1 MERAGQVD
9 RSPDGDI
16 PQSTSFLC
24 FYSSQASEGGAHR
37 GQEVGVVTSTG
48 LGSNASWARNLLRGK
63 TVGLFG
69 AVAAVAS
76 SLVVVL
82 GLVSIPAANAAPYR
96 THAVDGGATKSSL
109 VSPHTPAD
117 STAPLNSVVSEVYT
131 GDNAPIVTESTPDL
145 PTLSLNGADQNV
157 LISTWNS
164 SFLVLNSASTPI
176 VAGQTY
182 GDPAS
187 QGVTQADVS
196 IKVGAYQCGSVY
208 SDVTIDQL
216 VVVGGVVETLALQF
230 DCFDQPGNSEF
241 VGTIAYNASPSTPGQ
256 GYYLYGAA
264 GELAGFGNDEFL
276 NYLGDLTTVNLNQPI
291 VGMATTPSD
300 GGYWMV
306 ATDGGI
312 FSYGD
317 AQFYGST
324 GNIRLNKPIVG
335 MASTADGKGYWM
347 VASDGGIFSF
357 GDAEFY
363 GSTGAI
369 HLNKPIVGM
378 ASTPDGKGYW
388 LVASDGGIFTF
399 GDAAFYGSTG
409 AIRLNQPIVGMASTP
424 SGNGYWLVAADGGI
438 FTFGDA
444 PFFGSTG
451 NIRLNSPIVGMT
463 PAPDGG
469 GYWFTAS
476 DGGVFSFGDAP
487 FAGSLGGTE
496 TTDVVGMAR

>member
-1 MERAGQVD
+1 MSSAGW
-9 RSPDGDI
+9 RSNVSKI
-16 PQSTSFLC
+16 P
-24 FYSSQASEGGAHR
+24 H
-37 GQEVGVVTSTG
+37 V
-48 LGSNASWARNLLRGK
+48 LRGRPA
-63 TVGLFG
+63 GLFG
-69 AVAAVAS
+69 AVAAVTS
-76 SLVVVL
+76 SLIVVM
-82 GLVSIPAANAAPYR
+82 GLVLIPSAGAAPYR
-96 THAVDGGATKSSL
+96 THAVGAAASAANSSL

-117 STAPLNSVVSEVYT
+117 SAAPLNSVVSEAYI
-131 GDNAPIVTESTPDL
+131 GDADPIVITQTPSQPNITL
-145 PTLSLNGADQNV
+145 YHNGTLSAFGVSWAGGSFSM
-157 LISTWNS
+157 STIGG
-164 SFLVLNSASTPI
+164 PGI

-182 GDPAS
+182 ETTGTNANVANL
-187 QGVTQADVS
+187 QLGVTQTPNNCFTTPNGDFT
-196 IKVGAYQCGSVY
+196 
-208 SDVTIDQL
+208 VTIDQL
-216 VVVGGVVETLALQF
+216 VVADNNGQGSIQTLALQF
-230 DCFDQPGNSEF
+230 DCVTGDGNTEL

-264 GELAGFGNDEFL
+264 GELGGFGNDEFL

-306 ATDGGI
+306 ATDGGV

-324 GNIRLNKPIVG
+324 GAIHLNKPIVG
-335 MASTADGKGYWM
+335 MASTPDGKGYWM

-357 GDAEFY
+357 GDAAFY

-378 ASTPDGKGYW
+378 ATTPDGKGYW

-424 SGNGYWLVAADGGI
+424 SGQGYWLVASDGGI

-463 PAPDGG
+463 PTPDGR

-476 DGGVFSFGDAP
+476 DGGVFSYGDAP
-487 FAGSLGGTE
+487 FSGSLGGTGID
-496 TTDVVGMAR
+496 DVVGMAR

>member
-1 MERAGQVD
+1 MTSGEC
-9 RSPDGDI
+9 RSN
-16 PQSTSFLC
+16 
-24 FYSSQASEGGAHR
+24 
-37 GQEVGVVTSTG
+37 V
-48 LGSNASWARNLLRGK
+48 RGK
-63 TVGLFG
+63 TASLFG
-69 AVAAVAS
+69 AVVAVAW

-82 GLVSIPAANAAPYR
+82 GLVSTPMASATPYQ
-96 THAVDGGATKSSL
+96 THAVVGDTTKSSL
-109 VSPHTPAD
+109 VSPHTPVDTA
-117 STAPLNSVVSEVYT
+117 APLNLVVGQLYAPTYNTIQNYIPSQPTYT
-131 GDNAPIVTESTPDL
+131 HNGSQYQLVANSHAPQGGGGPMVSLASNA
-145 PTLSLNGADQNV
+145 
-157 LISTWNS
+157 
-164 SFLVLNSASTPI
+164 PI

-182 GDPAS
+182 ENEGDGS
-187 QGVTQADVS
+187 TSVS
-196 IKVGAYQCGSVY
+196 WSVPC
-208 SDVTIDQL
+208 
-216 VVVGGVVETLALQF
+216 GGVDSSTTITVDQFVVDGSGTVVTLALQF
-230 DCFDQPGNSEF
+230 DCLTADGVYE
-241 VGTIAYNASPSTPGQ
+241 VLGTFAFNASPSTPGQ

-264 GELAGFGNDEFL
+264 GELGGFGNDEFL
-276 NYLGDLTTVNLNQPI
+276 NYLGDLTAINLNQPI

-312 FSYGD
+312 FSFGD

-324 GNIRLNKPIVG
+324 GAIHLNKPIVG
-335 MASTADGKGYWM
+335 MASTPDGKGYWM

-357 GDAEFY
+357 GDAAFY

-378 ASTPDGKGYW
+378 ATTPDGKGYW

-409 AIRLNQPIVGMASTP
+409 AIHLNQPIVGMTTTP

-451 NIRLNSPIVGMT
+451 NIHLNSPIVGMT
-463 PAPDGG
+463 PTSDGR

-476 DGGVFSFGDAP
+476 DGGVFSYGDAP
-487 FAGSLGGTE
+487 FFGSLGGTG
-496 TTDVVGMAR
+496 TDDVVGMAR

>member
-1 MERAGQVD
+1 M
-9 RSPDGDI
+9 
-16 PQSTSFLC
+16 
-24 FYSSQASEGGAHR
+24 
-37 GQEVGVVTSTG
+37 
-48 LGSNASWARNLLRGK
+48 
-63 TVGLFG
+63 GLFS

-82 GLVSIPAANAAPYR
+82 GLVSAPMASATPFR
-96 THAVDGGATKSSL
+96 THAVGGATKSSL
-109 VSPHTPAD
+109 VSPHTPPD
-117 STAPLNSVVSEVYT
+117 SAAPLNSVLTETYL
-131 GDNAPIVTESTPDL
+131 GDADPIVRTQTPVQ
-145 PTLSLNGADQNV
+145 PTFINGSVNA
-157 LISTWNS
+157 ISSTWTGG
-164 SFLVLNSASTPI
+164 LLNVQSTSPI
-176 VAGQTY
+176 AAGQTY
-182 GDPAS
+182 DSSDNNLYGTLSQDGVGCGVNLGGPGDMT
-187 QGVTQADVS
+187 VTV
-196 IKVGAYQCGSVY
+196 
-208 SDVTIDQL
+208 DQL
-216 VVVGGVVETLALQF
+216 VTVGMTIETLALQY
-230 DCFDQPGNSEF
+230 DCLTSDGNDELL
-241 VGTIAYNASPSTPGQ
+241 GTYAFNASPSTPGQ

-264 GELAGFGNDEFL
+264 GELGGFGNDEFL
-276 NYLGDLTTVNLNQPI
+276 NYLGDLTTFNLNQPI

-317 AQFYGST
+317 ANFYGST
-324 GNIRLNKPIVG
+324 GAIHLNKPIVG
-335 MASTADGKGYWM
+335 MAATPDGKGYWM

-357 GDAEFY
+357 GDAAFY

-409 AIRLNQPIVGMASTP
+409 AIRLNQPIVGMTTTP
-424 SGNGYWLVAADGGI
+424 SGHGYWLVASDGGI

-463 PAPDGG
+463 PTSDGQ

-476 DGGVFSFGDAP
+476 DGGVFSYGDAP
-487 FAGSLGGTE
+487 FFGSLGGQGID
-496 TTDVVGMAR
+496 DVVGMAR